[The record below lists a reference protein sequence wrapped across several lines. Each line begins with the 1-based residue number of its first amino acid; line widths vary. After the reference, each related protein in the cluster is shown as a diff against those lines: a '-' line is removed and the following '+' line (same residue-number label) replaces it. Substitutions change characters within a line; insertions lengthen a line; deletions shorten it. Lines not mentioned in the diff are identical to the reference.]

1 MSQLIVQSY
10 KLSRAALKTKTGV
23 VKVND
28 DPLHFV
34 LQVNLS
40 KISDWNPREKTV
52 RHPCVVH
59 GAMHP
64 GKK

>member
-1 MSQLIVQSY
+1 MSQLIVQIY
-10 KLSRAALKTKTGV
+10 KLSRTALQTKTRV
-23 VKVND
+23 VKINH

-52 RHPCVVH
+52 
-59 GAMHP
+59 
-64 GKK
+64 

>member
-10 KLSRAALKTKTGV
+10 KLSRTALKTKTRV
-23 VKVND
+23 VKVNHN
-28 DPLHFV
+28 PLHFV

-52 RHPCVVH
+52 
-59 GAMHP
+59 
-64 GKK
+64 